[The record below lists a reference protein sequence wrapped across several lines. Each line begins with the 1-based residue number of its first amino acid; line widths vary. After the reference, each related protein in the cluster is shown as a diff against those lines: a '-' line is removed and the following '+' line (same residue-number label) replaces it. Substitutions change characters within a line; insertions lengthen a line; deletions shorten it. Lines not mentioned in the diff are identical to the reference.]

1 MSGSP
6 QVGREGFHRF
16 IGISLGGGRGKTTAV
31 ARLELGDDDTYVL
44 EEARVKGEHRGGGPG
59 DSRPG
64 SFRDGVLIEYLQRYI
79 DERTVVAVDA
89 PMTLPPCMRCQLA
102 CPGSE
107 VCEVPVVAWMRRHGE
122 ALSVHRGRRDPGKP
136 YVTPYTQRAT
146 EILLEHATLQPREAL
161 GQGMGPLAA
170 RGVYLRRLL
179 SPQLRLH
186 ENLIEVHPRA
196 TLTRLFGREQER
208 TTRHGDL
215 ETVWACRKTV
225 LHDLVHPL
233 RFRQVWPELVV
244 RNSNVFYAV
253 IGAISAARWRAHG
266 WAGPRDLVGQGSQPP
281 PSSAERAD
289 PKLPSG
295 ARIRGP
301 TGDVARMSAAIDE
314 LGELW
319 LEDGWIWTPPVV
331 RVS

>member
-1 MSGSP
+1 MSGTP
-6 QVGREGFHRF
+6 QLGRQRFRRF

-31 ARLELGDDDTYVL
+31 ARLEFADDDTYVL
-44 EEARVKGEHRGGGPG
+44 EEARVKGEHRGAGPG
-59 DSRPG
+59 DSTPG
-64 SFRDGVLIEYLQRYI
+64 SFRDGVLIEYLDRFV
-79 DERTVVAVDA
+79 DEHTVVAVDA
-89 PMTLPPCMRCQLA
+89 PLTLPPCMRCQLQ
-102 CPGSE
+102 CPGSDK
-107 VCEVPVVAWMRRHGE
+107 CEVPVVSWMRRHGE

-136 YVTPYTQRAT
+136 FVTPYTQRAT

-170 RGVYLRRLL
+170 RGVYLRRVL
-179 SPQLRLH
+179 SPRLRLH

-215 ETVWACRKTV
+215 ESVWSSRKTV

-244 RNSNVFYAV
+244 RNSNVFAATISAV
-253 IGAISAARWRAHG
+253 SAARWSAHA
-266 WAGPRDLVGQGSQPP
+266 WAGPQDLVGKGDRPP
-281 PSSAERAD
+281 APSAVRAGAD
-289 PKLPSG
+289 LPSG
-295 ARIRGP
+295 GRIRQP
-301 TGDVARMSAAIDE
+301 TGDVARLSAAIDE

-319 LEDGWIWTPPVV
+319 LEDGWIWTPPVT
-331 RVS
+331 RAP